1 MAVSRKSY
9 RSTDVYEHSGSISN
23 AFCRFEQVKPTSQLW
38 HCTDGAIRLAREL
51 CSVAPTQVAALLPA
65 FAAIARLEH
74 FPQADTLRETLWKS
88 VPIMAKS
95 MGKRAF
101 QAQLDALLEPLFATV
116 TRTHA
121 HQLAGYAAIDCM
133 QQLSTFLGH
142 SVFIGRLSTDQA
154 VIMQRLPGST
164 CTDAATTVIFQVSSR
179 NCACITWLSQLP
191 SAQDL
196 NNITKTCAEC
206 NKHMLL
212 RYLRHTHTIHTL
224 VGFSQV

>member
-1 MAVSRKSY
+1 MAISRKSY
-9 RSTDVYEHSGSISN
+9 RSTDVYEHSGSLLK
-23 AFCRFEQVKPTSQLW
+23 ACCRFEQVKTTSQLW

-65 FAAIARLEH
+65 FAAMARLEH

-121 HQLAGYAAIDCM
+121 HQLAGYAAIYCM

-154 VIMQRLPGST
+154 VIMQTLPGST
-164 CTDAATTVIFQVSSR
+164 CTDAATTAS
-179 NCACITWLSQLP
+179 
-191 SAQDL
+191 
-196 NNITKTCAEC
+196 
-206 NKHMLL
+206 
-212 RYLRHTHTIHTL
+212 
-224 VGFSQV
+224 SQVISRKLRLQYMA